1 MLLGLLALAF
11 TWLSAL
17 WGIEALFGIV
27 STVALV
33 LSWAMRRLRSPWI
46 SDVLGGGR
54 GGVPE
59 PVLRYG
65 IGRVRCGVG
74 PAERWIVLSAPSVL
88 LGGALPLVVP
98 LARGLEPGQSLDGWV
113 LPLALATGS
122 EERLSFT
129 LPLSVSASEVSVWAA
144 LALMALAVTLV
155 ERGFAS
161 RRREGGFLLLQLP
174 QSVLVRHKQRR
185 RADLTLVWT

>member
-1 MLLGLLALAF
+1 MEGTLVLLGLLALAF
-11 TWLSAL
+11 TWLTAL

-33 LSWAMRRLRSPWI
+33 LSWAMRRLRSPGI

-74 PAERWIVLSAPSVL
+74 PPS
-88 LGGALPLVVP
+88 GGLCCLYHVRSTRPSREKP
-98 LARGLEPGQSLDGWV
+98 SLASD
-113 LPLALATGS
+113 
-122 EERLSFT
+122 
-129 LPLSVSASEVSVWAA
+129 
-144 LALMALAVTLV
+144 
-155 ERGFAS
+155 
-161 RRREGGFLLLQLP
+161 
-174 QSVLVRHKQRR
+174 
-185 RADLTLVWT
+185 